1 VVKEKMKTS
10 RITKPFWE
18 IKSLNEMTPEEWE
31 ALCDGCAKCCLFKI
45 EDEDTGE
52 VFYTNIAC
60 RMLDFDTCRCKI
72 YEHRFKVIKDCL
84 SLTYEKL
91 LEIDWLP
98 KSCAYRRLA
107 EGRGLAWWHPLI
119 SGTRDTLRQAGI
131 SVCCQNLVREL
142 QADLSKIEEYVIDWI
157 EQ

>member
-1 VVKEKMKTS
+1 VQKES
-10 RITKPFWE
+10 SSTKPYWE
-18 IKSLNEMTPEEWE
+18 TKALNEMSPEEWE

-52 VFYTNIAC
+52 VEYTNIAC
-60 RMLDFDTCRCKI
+60 RMLDLKTCRCKI
-72 YEHRFKVIKDCL
+72 YEHRFEVIKDCL

-98 KSCAYRRLA
+98 ESCAYRRIA

-119 SGTRDTLRQAGI
+119 SGTQDTLRQAGV
-131 SVCCQNLVREL
+131 SVCCQEVVGEL
-142 QADLSKIEEYVIDWI
+142 QADLSKIEAYVIDWI